1 MKRFL
6 AVLTA
11 VVFLAGCACVNCY
24 AESEINWIITNPYES
39 VDWDTWGNYKFQPH
53 CHTNVSDGY
62 PTIHEFVQN
71 HYDLDYDIVALT
83 DHGTLNRGWNK
94 QPDLIP
100 LVRLIKKERTN
111 MAEINP
117 LTDEEYN
124 ATRKY
129 FDTTNMATVADE
141 LRNELATNE
150 DGLFSPDELIQLF
163 EGK

>member
-124 ATRKY
+124 AVLTGTAESASETGTDRRTGNSKP
-129 FDTTNMATVADE
+129 E
-141 LRNELATNE
+141 LFVCRIACRRSQSEN
-150 DGLFSPDELIQLF
+150 
-163 EGK
+163 